1 MTDDRE
7 LPSVGAE
14 NQTLSFERATNT
26 VNHRVISP
34 GPEHSTQ
41 WLECRCVLAEIRED
55 ARMLLSPLL
64 LLSFLRAPG
73 RAVKC
78 VIFNRSNNFE
88 SLEDSSQPVQLLNSQ

>member
-41 WLECRCVLAEIRED
+41 WLEFRCVLAEIRED

-64 LLSFLRAPG
+64 LLSFLRAP
-73 RAVKC
+73 VCHHC
-78 VIFNRSNNFE
+78 VIYCVIYCSVDRAE
-88 SLEDSSQPVQLLNSQ
+88 PVIAA